1 VAQKTTEKSA
11 CERMKAWNI
20 NGTPTK
26 LRGRARKLDP
36 DRFQLAQERA
46 KDPAH
51 KLKFVK
57 ITKPKV

>member
-1 VAQKTTEKSA
+1 
-11 CERMKAWNI
+11 MKAWNI
-20 NGTPTK
+20 NGTVTK
-26 LRGRARKLDP
+26 LRGRTRKLDP

-46 KDPAH
+46 EDPAH